1 MELSIKGLLFFFL
14 FIFKA
19 SSYVFSPCLII
30 NVKLLLT
37 ICGFGGGQGKE
48 NGYSD
53 LRNTAMVLA
62 AFWEVLAKLEKSKV
76 LYDHVSFEWSV
87 VLFEFTVLTLT
98 PPPCSS
104 LASYQLGILLCSQT
118 FLSVLCIL
126 KFIDFCDLEKMLTK
140 STEGWEDITVWE
152 EMWPKS
158 LCTISR
164 IIIANPQVP
173 DVGLSLRSCCTAT
186 KPYVM

>member
-37 ICGFGGGQGKE
+37 ICGFGRGQGKE

-62 AFWEVLAKLEKSKV
+62 AFWEVLAKLEKLKV

-140 STEGWEDITVWE
+140 STEGWEDITVCE

-158 LCTISR
+158 LYTISR